1 MSRAGGT
8 WVGASVPRNEDAR
21 LLTGRAQF
29 VEDVEPPG
37 ALHVA
42 FARSDLPA
50 GRLRGLHV
58 DRARAH
64 PGVAAVFTAAELGP
78 LCRPGAILVPP
89 PPIEGS
95 VFHART
101 ALPLARDH
109 IRHQGEALA
118 MVVAESRYV
127 AEDAV
132 ALVEVDIEPL
142 DPVVDLARALD
153 PEAPLV
159 HGDLPSNLAAH
170 VRQTKGDYAAARAE
184 ADLVLERRFHYDR
197 GIGGAIENRAVVA
210 DWDDRAGLLRVW
222 DTTQAPIPVRNVV
235 AAALGLSESQV
246 RVVAP
251 FVGGG
256 FGPKIMFY
264 AEEILI
270 PWASMRLGRPV
281 KWVEDRYENF
291 FATTHERDQL
301 HEAEIAVTRDGRILG
316 VRDTFVH
323 DSGAYDPYGLT
334 VPINTQC
341 TLLGPYR
348 VPNYESEFRVAFT
361 NKPSVTPVRG
371 AGRQHGVF
379 VMERL
384 LDLAARRLGL
394 DPVEIR
400 RRNVLAPDEL
410 PHNHEIVYQDFA
422 PLRYDS
428 GSYEASLEEAAR
440 LVGYE
445 TFPRKREREGEGTDG
460 RRLGIG
466 VVNYVEG
473 TGIGPYEGARVTVE
487 PGGTVRLA
495 TGVGTQGQ
503 GHFTSFAQIV
513 ADAVGVAPSDVRVV
527 TGDTSEF
534 GWGTGTFASRGAV
547 VAGNAIHAAA
557 QSVREK
563 ILRHAA
569 EALEVDAD
577 DLELVDGVARVKGAP
592 DVSVDLGA
600 LALAANPLRGAV
612 EPGTEPGLEATSYF
626 GPPYG
631 TTANG
636 THAVVVAVDPETA
649 LVEILRYIVVHDCG
663 TVINPMIV
671 EGQIHGGVAAG
682 IGNAFYEELAFDEFG
697 GMSNASFMDYLLPTS
712 TDVPPIETAH
722 IETPSTL
729 NPLGTKG
736 VGEGGAIPVA
746 AAFAQAVEHALADI
760 APGLEIVDMPLSP
773 GRLFALLRAQSVS
786 ASRPEPPQPS
796 PRDVPPGSAPESPS
810 SSGGLA

>member
-21 LLTGRAQF
+21 LLTGRAEF

-50 GRLRGLHV
+50 GRLRSLCV

-64 PGVAAVFTAAELGP
+64 PGVAAVFTAAELGS
-78 LCRPGAILVPP
+78 LCRPGAVLVPP
-89 PPIEGS
+89 PPIEGLI
-95 VFHART
+95 FHSRT

-109 IRHQGEALA
+109 VRHQGEALA

-132 ALVEVDIEPL
+132 ALVEADIEPV
-142 DPVVDLARALD
+142 DPVVDLAGALD
-153 PEAPLV
+153 PDAPRV

-210 DWDDRAGLLRVW
+210 DWDVRAGLLRVW

-291 FATTHERDQL
+291 FATTQERDQL
-301 HEAEIAVTRDGRILG
+301 HEAEIAVTGEGRILG
-316 VRDTFVH
+316 VRDIFVH
-323 DSGAYDPYGLT
+323 DTGAYDPYGLT
-334 VPINTQC
+334 IPINTQC

-361 NKPSVTPVRG
+361 NKPIVTPVRG

-384 LDLAARRLGL
+384 LDLAARRLDL
-394 DPVEIR
+394 DPLEIR
-400 RRNVLAPDEL
+400 RRNVLLPDEF
-410 PHNHEIVYQDFA
+410 PHDHEILYQDFA
-422 PLRYDS
+422 PLIFDS
-428 GSYEASLEEAAR
+428 GSHAASLEEAAR
-440 LVGYE
+440 LVGHE
-445 TFPRKREREGEGTDG
+445 TFPREREREPAEG
-460 RRLGIG
+460 RKLGVGI
-466 VVNYVEG
+466 VNYVEG

-487 PGGTVRLA
+487 PGGTVCLA

-534 GWGTGTFASRGAV
+534 HWGTGTFASRGAV

-569 EALEVDAD
+569 EALEVAPD
-577 DLELVDGVARVKGAP
+577 DLELADGVARVKGAP
-592 DVSVDLGA
+592 DLSVDLGA
-600 LALAANPLRGAV
+600 LAQAANPLRGSV
-612 EPGTEPGLEATSYF
+612 KPGTEPGLEATSYF

-682 IGNAFYEELAFDEFG
+682 IGNAFYEEIVFDEFG
-697 GMSNASFMDYLLPTS
+697 GMSNASLMDYLLPTS

-722 IETPSTL
+722 LETPSTL

-746 AAFAQAVEHALADI
+746 AAFAQAVENALADI
-760 APGLEIVDMPLSP
+760 APGLEILDMPLSP
-773 GRLFALLRAQSVS
+773 GRLFELLRAQ
-786 ASRPEPPQPS
+786 PQPGQGS
-796 PRDVPPGSAPESPS
+796 APASDPGSAGGPS
-810 SSGGLA
+810 